1 MVRICDSEQRE
12 PRNSSWLFSFSWEQ
26 REVNELLVERNEQ
39 APQNNQYP
47 LMAFIANIGVAPK
60 GERYDRS
67 ALVNDTENKF
77 YKRTEYGDF
86 IYSSNNL
93 ETGSIGLN
101 QYGKA
106 SISPVYSI
114 FSPTGLADSDFIGR
128 RMVRKDFIHEMVKW
142 RQGVIYGQWRIHES
156 DFLKIP
162 LMVPILREQRKI
174 GAFLDHLDRLLTLHQ
189 RKYDKL
195 SKIKKSMLEKLF
207 PKNGSNVPEIRF
219 SGFTDAW
226 EQREVNELLV
236 ERNEQAPQNNQYPLM
251 AFIANIGVAPKGERY
266 DRSALVNDTEN
277 KFYKRTE
284 YGDFIYSSN
293 NLETGSIGLNQ
304 YGKASISPV
313 YSIFS
318 PTGLADSDFIGRR
331 MVRKDFIH
339 EMVKW
344 RQGVIYGQW
353 RIHESDF
360 LKIPLMVPILREQ
373 RKIGAFLDHLDRL
386 LTLHQ
391 RKYDKLSKIKKSML
405 EKLFPKNG
413 SNVPEI
419 RFSGFTDAWEQREF
433 EKSFSLLQNNTLSR
447 AELSESSGVA
457 ANIHYGDV
465 LIKFGE
471 YLDMLQESF
480 PWIKKQADADK
491 FRTSF
496 LQDGDIVFADT
507 AEDETAGKCCEIRNC
522 GSTVIISGLHT
533 IPCRP
538 VSKFAPGYLGYYLN
552 SAAFHEQLV
561 PLMQGTKVV
570 SISKAALESTLIQ
583 YPSDDKEQQKIGAL
597 FRGID
602 RLITLHQREYLLF
615 EVLLC

>member
-12 PRNSSWLFSFSWEQ
+12 PRNSPWLFSFSWEQ
-26 REVNELLVERNEQ
+26 RKLRDISEKVIEKNTSRAYSETFTNSAENGIISQRDYFDHNISNEENLDGYYIVRDEDFVYNPRISTTAPVGPINRNKLRRTGVMSPLYTVFRTIGIDQTFLEYFFKSHYWHFYMMFNGDSGARADRFSIKDAVFFEMPVPYPPSEEQ
-39 APQNNQYP
+39 GK
-47 LMAFIANIGVAPK
+47 I
-60 GERYDRS
+60 
-67 ALVNDTENKF
+67 
-77 YKRTEYGDF
+77 GDF
-86 IYSSNNL
+86 LTS
-93 ETGSIGLN
+93 
-101 QYGKA
+101 
-106 SISPVYSI
+106 
-114 FSPTGLADSDFIGR
+114 
-128 RMVRKDFIHEMVKW
+128 
-142 RQGVIYGQWRIHES
+142 
-156 DFLKIP
+156 
-162 LMVPILREQRKI
+162 
-174 GAFLDHLDRLLTLHQ
+174 LDRLITLHQ
-189 RKYDKL
+189 CKY
-195 SKIKKSMLEKLF
+195 F
-207 PKNGSNVPEIRF
+207 
-219 SGFTDAW
+219 
-226 EQREVNELLV
+226 
-236 ERNEQAPQNNQYPLM
+236 
-251 AFIANIGVAPKGERY
+251 
-266 DRSALVNDTEN
+266 
-277 KFYKRTE
+277 
-284 YGDFIYSSN
+284 YSSPKS
-293 NLETGSIGLNQ
+293 G
-304 YGKASISPV
+304 
-313 YSIFS
+313 IF
-318 PTGLADSDFIGRR
+318 
-331 MVRKDFIH
+331 H
-339 EMVKW
+339 N
-344 RQGVIYGQW
+344 
-353 RIHESDF
+353 
-360 LKIPLMVPILREQ
+360 
-373 RKIGAFLDHLDRL
+373 
-386 LTLHQ
+386 
-391 RKYDKLSKIKKSML
+391 
-405 EKLFPKNG
+405 EKTN
-413 SNVPEI
+413 
-419 RFSGFTDAWEQREF
+419 AWEQREF